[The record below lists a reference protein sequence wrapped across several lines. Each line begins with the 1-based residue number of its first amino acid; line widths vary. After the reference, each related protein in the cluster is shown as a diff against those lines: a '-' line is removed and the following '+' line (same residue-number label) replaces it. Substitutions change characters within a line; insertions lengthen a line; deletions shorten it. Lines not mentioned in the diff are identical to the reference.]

1 MSSRRILARAAVA
14 VTILVALAGCRPA
27 EAPAETSPP
36 AASTPSAT
44 PTAEP
49 APSPSAAAVPTCDEL
64 AGAEL
69 LAKIVAADFTLQ
81 ADWSPTTAE
90 NFEVL
95 HPFHNDGGVVC
106 IWGHPA
112 YPEQPTVLAWARL
125 SPENRANLVAML
137 EEDGSVAAQTAD
149 GTVFSHENAFD
160 SGVYGYLVRDDESFY
175 ASEDDYLDGLAARAD
190 AVTSR

>member
-1 MSSRRILARAAVA
+1 MSSRRVLARAAVA
-14 VTILVALAGCRPA
+14 VTILVAVAGCQAA
-27 EAPAETSPP
+27 EAPIETAAP

-44 PTAEP
+44 PPTE
-49 APSPSAAAVPTCDEL
+49 PSPTPTAAASPTCDDL

-69 LAKIVAADFTLQ
+69 LDTFVSADFTLQ

-125 SPENRANLVAML
+125 SPENRAALLTTV
-137 EEDGSVAAQTAD
+137 EGDGSVAAPTAG
-149 GTVFSHENAFD
+149 GTVYSHENAFD
-160 SGVYGYLVRDDESFY
+160 SGVYGYLVRDDASFY
-175 ASEDDYLDGLAARAD
+175 ASEVDYLDGLAARAD
-190 AVTSR
+190 AITRR